1 MSVDEIMDEFERVY
15 LRCVSLDE
23 KNGGSLPSGELL
35 SMVHMVFARKDAEFE
50 RKMAMEMSDNQKME
64 AVYGRGYS
72 SEDYTGEE

>member
-1 MSVDEIMDEFERVY
+1 
-15 LRCVSLDE
+15 
-23 KNGGSLPSGELL
+23 
-35 SMVHMVFARKDAEFE
+35 MVHMVFARKDAEFE